1 MGHLQEDRPSWWRP
15 MAPSPWPGNPNAYP
29 CPWGCNGT
37 GSQPWFS
44 HIAGGVC
51 FGCKGNGWIL
61 GRGLTGT
68 PCRAAAATA
77 SGSPRRWRKQGG
89 RIVPA

>member
-1 MGHLQEDRPSWWRP
+1 MTATTDARDGLRPL
-15 MAPSPWPGNPNAYP
+15 APNPWPGNPNAYE

-37 GSQPWFS
+37 GYMPWFS

-51 FGCKGNGWIL
+51 FACHGQGWIL
-61 GRGLTGT
+61 GRGQRVQAKRQPATT
-68 PCRAAAATA
+68 TRA
-77 SGSPRRWRKQGG
+77 PRRWRKEGG